1 MGSLLYECKTPKFKK
16 GATLKSMDELW
27 GDGKVYVDMPEG
39 VKSITYKVTFTNT
52 KKQKNILKVQTTED
66 GEELK
71 GFNKGE
77 H

>member
-1 MGSLLYECKTPKFKK
+1 
-16 GATLKSMDELW
+16 MDELW